1 MLDIWPTTLPI
12 IVGYCSDFFPQ
23 RGTDNVI
30 AALEHRARVCAID
43 LWDVPNSLL
52 ERFVAMAR
60 EPFPTLTSLLL
71 DSDNQWAPAIPDS
84 FLCESAPRL
93 RRLWL
98 RNIPF
103 PQLGKL
109 LMLARNLVH
118 LGLLK
123 IRHSAYI
130 SPGTMVTYLSG
141 MPALETFN
149 LGFLSRRS
157 GPDGRRQR
165 PPVVTR
171 TVLPFLTSLDF
182 QGTSKYLEDF
192 VVQID
197 TPMLTKFSVMFLD
210 IDFHIPQL
218 YQFVSRAEK
227 LKLSNRASV
236 GFWIAN
242 VYLSFVPSGG
252 FKLGIKSDSL
262 PAQVSLM
269 AAVCRELS
277 PLLSRVDRLDLL
289 GRFTLQQVRQYFM
302 DPREWKVLFH
312 PFIAVQSLHVA
323 KKLGPF
329 IASALQALT
338 GERDTETLPR
348 LFNIFYQGFRPSGP
362 VHEATEP
369 FVTAREQSGFPVAVL
384 RWEREL
390 EMYSELSE
398 WEVD

>member
-1 MLDIWPTTLPI
+1 M
-12 IVGYCSDFFPQ
+12 
-23 RGTDNVI
+23 
-30 AALEHRARVCAID
+30 
-43 LWDVPNSLL
+43 
-52 ERFVAMAR
+52 
-60 EPFPTLTSLLL
+60 
-71 DSDNQWAPAIPDS
+71 
-84 FLCESAPRL
+84 
-93 RRLWL
+93 
-98 RNIPF
+98 
-103 PQLGKL
+103 
-109 LMLARNLVH
+109 
-118 LGLLK
+118 
-123 IRHSAYI
+123 
-130 SPGTMVTYLSG
+130 
-141 MPALETFN
+141 
-149 LGFLSRRS
+149 
-157 GPDGRRQR
+157 
-165 PPVVTR
+165 
-171 TVLPFLTSLDF
+171 
-182 QGTSKYLEDF
+182 
-192 VVQID
+192 VQID

-252 FKLGIKSDSL
+252 FKLGIESDSL

-338 GERDTETLPR
+338 GERDTEILPR
-348 LFNIFYQGFRPSGP
+348 LFNIFYQGFRPSGL

-390 EMYSELSE
+390 EMYSELGE

>member
-12 IVGYCSDFFPQ
+12 IVRYCSDFFRQ
-23 RGTDNVI
+23 EGTDNVI
-30 AALEHRARVCAID
+30 AALEHRDRVCTID
-43 LWDVPNSLL
+43 LWGVPNSLL
-52 ERFVAMAR
+52 ERFVAMAW
-60 EPFPTLTSLLL
+60 EPFPALTSLLL

-98 RNIPF
+98 GNIPF
-103 PQLGKL
+103 PSLGKL
-109 LMLARNLVH
+109 LMLASNLVH

-123 IRHSAYI
+123 IHHSAYI

-149 LGFLSRRS
+149 LEFLSRRS

-252 FKLGIKSDSL
+252 FKLGIKCDSL

-302 DPREWKVLFH
+302 DPREWQVLFH
-312 PFIAVQSLHVA
+312 PFIAVQSLHV
-323 KKLGPF
+323 
-329 IASALQALT
+329 
-338 GERDTETLPR
+338 
-348 LFNIFYQGFRPSGP
+348 
-362 VHEATEP
+362 
-369 FVTAREQSGFPVAVL
+369 
-384 RWEREL
+384 
-390 EMYSELSE
+390 
-398 WEVD
+398 